1 MYYLG
6 IDGGGTKTQF
16 TIINENVEVI
26 QSIKKGTSHF
36 KQIGLDGVENVLR
49 AGLNEVLLVSGINAD
64 EIKGVG
70 IGLAGYGNIQKD
82 REVLDRVVQTVF
94 KDFKYILRND
104 VEIALTGALNGEDG
118 IVIVSGTGSIALS
131 KIGDKYKR
139 CGGWGYSIGDEGSAY
154 WIGKRII
161 ETFSKEADG
170 RLEKTNIY
178 EIIKEKLA
186 LSNDYDIIKYINED
200 IKADR
205 LEVAKFSKVCF
216 EAANL
221 GDKNAI
227 EIFKSASKEL
237 SELVNLL
244 MKDFEGNNIKVSY
257 LGGVFKSGKFILN
270 PLIELLDKKC
280 VLVPPK
286 YTADIGA
293 AILALK
299 NDEYKLL

>member
-49 AGLNEVLLVSGINAD
+49 DGLKEVLSESGISAD
-64 EIKGVG
+64 KINGVG
-70 IGLAGYGNIQKD
+70 IGIAGYGNIQKD
-82 REVLDRVVQTVF
+82 RDALLKVVDKVF
-94 KDFKYILRND
+94 KEFKYILRND
-104 VEIALTGALNGEDG
+104 VEIALAGALNGDDG
-118 IVIVSGTGSIALS
+118 VVIVSGTGSIALS

-154 WIGKRII
+154 WIGKKVI

-170 RLEKTNIY
+170 RLEKTHIY
-178 EIIKEKLA
+178 EIIKKRLA
-186 LSNDYDIIKYINED
+186 LSNDYDLIRYINED
-200 IKADR
+200 IRADR
-205 LEVAKFSKVCF
+205 LEIAKFSKDCF
-216 EAANL
+216 ESAKL

-227 EIFKSASKEL
+227 EIFNSASKEL

-244 MKDFEGNNIKVSY
+244 MKDFEDDIIKVSY
-257 LGGVFKSGKFILN
+257 LGGVFKSGELILN
-270 PLIELLDKKC
+270 PLIESLDKKC